1 MHLQFFFAFK
11 IQNSMDKHP
20 ENIICDFSVDE
31 ILWMN
36 ILTFMEQS
44 SSRISWL
51 LEWTC
56 MGAVAFNNDPDIPLD
71 TSWTNI
77 TRVMLGGKFRA

>member
-1 MHLQFFFAFK
+1 
-11 IQNSMDKHP
+11 
-20 ENIICDFSVDE
+20 
-31 ILWMN
+31 
-36 ILTFMEQS
+36 
-44 SSRISWL
+44 L